1 VCFSQYPFTGKKIA
15 VVTNQSGVVLIED
28 NKENL
33 ADNKMQTHLVD
44 FLLAQKISILK
55 IFAPEHGFRG
65 TADAENILSTEW
77 ILQLDYRLFRFM
89 VVINQR

>member
-1 VCFSQYPFTGKKIA
+1 
-15 VVTNQSGVVLIED
+15 
-28 NKENL
+28 
-33 ADNKMQTHLVD
+33 MQTHLVD

-65 TADAENILSTEW
+65 LLTLENILSTEW

-89 VVINQR
+89 VVIKTNVKSTWN

>member
-1 VCFSQYPFTGKKIA
+1 MKDIRLKPVLIITQYLPLQGKKIA

-44 FLLAQKISILK
+44 F
-55 IFAPEHGFRG
+55 
-65 TADAENILSTEW
+65 
-77 ILQLDYRLFRFM
+77 Y
-89 VVINQR
+89 